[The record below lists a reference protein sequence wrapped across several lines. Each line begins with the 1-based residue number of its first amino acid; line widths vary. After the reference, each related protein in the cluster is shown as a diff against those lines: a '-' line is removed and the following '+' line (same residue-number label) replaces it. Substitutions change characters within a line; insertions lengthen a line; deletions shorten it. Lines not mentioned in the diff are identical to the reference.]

1 MMFRRAV
8 PWTLL
13 LGLAAAPAAA
23 QDQGLD
29 PLLFARPLDSGDAAD
44 VRAKGVQLFRVPL
57 WVRIRG
63 LDAHR
68 WGLRVTFPVS
78 LTSLRV
84 EGASD
89 VGVFVKKLGIAAI
102 VPGLELE
109 LPVGARGLM
118 RPFVEAG
125 VGKGTAGGSVE
136 VLYGVGLR
144 ARMTQPVKRLN
155 LIIGGA
161 ASHRKAQAD
170 VRDYD
175 QHSTFEVGVDGEVPL
190 GFSIGQKA
198 ARAGLFTIARGF
210 SGLELRR
217 EGQDPV
223 VLHRQFEAGV
233 SFSTAPVLRIW
244 KIRLPWIAA
253 GYQFGRTISGVRIYA
268 TFPF

>member
-1 MMFRRAV
+1 MFRHAL

-13 LGLAAAPAAA
+13 LGLAAAPVAA

-29 PLLFARPLDSGDAAD
+29 PLLFARPLDSGSAAD
-44 VRAKGVQLFRVPL
+44 VHASGVQLYRLPL
-57 WVRIRG
+57 SVRIRG
-63 LDAHR
+63 LDGHR

-84 EGASD
+84 HGASD
-89 VGVFVKKLGIAAI
+89 VGGFVKKLGIAAI
-102 VPGLELE
+102 VPGIELA
-109 LPVGARGLM
+109 LPVSTRGLI
-118 RPFVEAG
+118 RPFAEAG

-136 VLYGVGLR
+136 VLYGVGVR

-155 LIIGGA
+155 LTIGGA

-175 QHSTFEVGVDGEVPL
+175 AHSTFEAGVDGEVPL

-210 SGLELRR
+210 DGLELHR
-217 EGQDPV
+217 EGQDPL
-223 VLHRQFEAGV
+223 VLRRQFEVGA

-244 KIRLPWIAA
+244 KVRLPWIAA
-253 GYQFGRTISGVRIYA
+253 GYQFGHTVSGVRIYA

>member
-1 MMFRRAV
+1 MRA
-8 PWTLL
+8 T
-13 LGLAAAPAAA
+13 
-23 QDQGLD
+23 
-29 PLLFARPLDSGDAAD
+29 
-44 VRAKGVQLFRVPL
+44 GVQLYRLPL
-57 WVRIRG
+57 SVRIRG
-63 LDAHR
+63 LDTHR

-84 EGASD
+84 KGVSD
-89 VGVFVKKLGIAAI
+89 VGGFVKKLGIAAI
-102 VPGLELE
+102 VPGMELE
-109 LPVGARGLM
+109 LPVGARGLI
-118 RPFVEAG
+118 RPFAEAG

-175 QHSTFEVGVDGEVPL
+175 QHSTFEAGVDGEVPL
-190 GFSIGQKA
+190 GFSIGQRA

-210 SGLELRR
+210 RGLELQR
-217 EGQDPV
+217 EGQDPL
-223 VLHRQFEAGV
+223 VLRRQFEAGM

-244 KIRLPWIAA
+244 KVRLPWIAA

-268 TFPF
+268 AFPF

>member
-29 PLLFARPLDSGDAAD
+29 PLLFARPLDSGHATD
-44 VRAKGVQLFRVPL
+44 VRATGVQLYRLSGGNPQP
-57 WVRIRG
+57 RC
-63 LDAHR
+63 AS
-68 WGLRVTFPVS
+68 WGSAPFPVS

-102 VPGLELE
+102 VPGMELE
-109 LPVGARGLM
+109 LPVGGRGLM

-125 VGKGTAGGSVE
+125 IGKGTAGGSVE

-170 VRDYD
+170 
-175 QHSTFEVGVDGEVPL
+175 
-190 GFSIGQKA
+190 
-198 ARAGLFTIARGF
+198 
-210 SGLELRR
+210 
-217 EGQDPV
+217 
-223 VLHRQFEAGV
+223 
-233 SFSTAPVLRIW
+233 
-244 KIRLPWIAA
+244 
-253 GYQFGRTISGVRIYA
+253 IYA
-268 TFPF
+268 RSRSEF

>member
-8 PWTLL
+8 WWALL
-13 LGLAAAPAAA
+13 LGLTAVPAAA
-23 QDQGLD
+23 QDEGLD
-29 PLLFARPLDSGDAAD
+29 PLLFARPIDSGDAAD
-44 VRAKGVQLFRVPL
+44 VHAKGVQLYRVPL
-57 WVRIRG
+57 SVRIRG

-68 WGLRVTFPVS
+68 WGLRVRFPVS

-89 VGVFVKKLGIAAI
+89 VGAFVKKLGIAAI
-102 VPGLELE
+102 VPGIELE
-109 LPVGARGLM
+109 LPVGARGLV

-155 LIIGGA
+155 LLIGGA
-161 ASHRKAQAD
+161 ASHRKRQAD

-175 QHSTFEVGVDGEVPL
+175 QHSTFEVGVDGQVPL

-223 VLHRQFEAGV
+223 VLQRQFEAGM

-244 KIRLPWIAA
+244 KINLPWLAA

-268 TFPF
+268 AFPL

>member
-1 MMFRRAV
+1 MMFRRSV

-57 WVRIRG
+57 WVRIR
-63 LDAHR
+63 
-68 WGLRVTFPVS
+68 V
-78 LTSLRV
+78 
-84 EGASD
+84 SD
-89 VGVFVKKLGIAAI
+89 VGVFVKKLSIGAI
-102 VPGLELE
+102 VPGMELE

-175 QHSTFEVGVDGEVPL
+175 RHSTFEVGVDGEVPL

-253 GYQFGRTISGVRIYA
+253 GYQFGRTISGVRIYV

>member
-1 MMFRRAV
+1 MGWRAV
-8 PWTLL
+8 MWTLL
-13 LGLAAAPAAA
+13 LALAAAPAAA

-44 VRAKGVQLFRVPL
+44 VRATGVILYRLPL
-57 WVRIRG
+57 SVGIRG

-78 LTSLRV
+78 LASLRIT
-84 EGASD
+84 GASD
-89 VGVFVKKLGIAAI
+89 VGGFVKKLSIAAI
-102 VPGLELE
+102 VPGMELV
-109 LPVGARGLM
+109 LPVGERGLI
-118 RPFVEAG
+118 RPFAEAG
-125 VGKGTAGGSVE
+125 IGKGTEGSVE

-175 QHSTFEVGVDGEVPL
+175 EYSMFEVGVDGEVPL
-190 GFSIGQKA
+190 GFSIGQKKA
-198 ARAGLFTIARGF
+198 LGGLFTIARGF

-217 EGQDPV
+217 EGQDPII
-223 VLHRQFEAGV
+223 LRNQLEAGV

-244 KIRLPWIAA
+244 KVNLPWIAA
-253 GYQFGRTISGVRIYA
+253 GYQFGRTVSGVRIYA
-268 TFPF
+268 AFPF